1 MSFTDLKDDIPTI
14 IDYIGDGI
22 QSLNQLRSF
31 LKEKSSIER
40 EYAQKLENLT
50 KKYRNH
56 NKKTLEGQQQQQNT
70 SDEWEWE
77 DSGR

>member
-1 MSFTDLKDDIPTI
+1 MTFGTDLKDNIPTI

-50 KKYRNH
+50 KKYRSQ
-56 NKKTLEGQQQQQNT
+56 NKKSLEGQHSST
-70 SDEWEWE
+70 DEWEWE